1 MEHDLIR
8 KLELLTNNI
17 FYLTGPNAGKE
28 ATTGKQQ
35 QQRTMGGTRGG
46 RGGRNRFNNG
56 LGNSVRGGR
65 Q

>member
-1 MEHDLIR
+1 MHDLFSNY
-8 KLELLTNNI
+8 LLTT
-17 FYLTGPNAGKE
+17 FFDLTGPNAGKE
-28 ATTGKQQ
+28 ATAGKQQ